1 MHVIWKPVI
10 KLQGLE
16 GQKECHVLSG
26 ECSFQHGLV
35 YQQLTA
41 WANRD
46 LLIWD
51 FQQAYECFARVFLEC
66 IILCRKEHTL
76 WRTKESIWQPVKL
89 VANLEWLRKM
99 VHVLIWSTVKSQT
112 IKLSFGLITNVR
124 HTHRDWDSATSS
136 RFETFPILSWTALPF
151 NIFPFLHPSSFY
163 CWSERGFSEY
173 SKIIMKGIPTQKS
186 RLYHGEVKNRE
197 PVNHIDDT
205 TLQEKHI
212 QEDRCRA

>member
-1 MHVIWKPVI
+1 MWFETQWLNCKDWKDRRNAMFC
-10 KLQGLE
+10 QGSAISSMVCYTNSWQPE
-16 GQKECHVLSG
+16 P
-26 ECSFQHGLV
+26 
-35 YQQLTA
+35 T
-41 WANRD
+41 
-46 LLIWD
+46 LI
-51 FQQAYECFARVFLEC
+51 FLEC

-212 QEDRCRA
+212 QEDRCRV